1 MTTNDFAGAV
11 LVLSDLTRADEIA
24 QRYADAYFSDSD
36 FHYTVTDTPP
46 TSLPTHIQD
55 QLAAHQRD
63 LGSPSSVLT
72 LYPWALVENSLP
84 ERPVNGQL
92 PR

>member
-11 LVLSDLTRADEIA
+11 LVLADSSRADEIA
-24 QRYADAYFSDSD
+24 SQYAAGYFPDSD
-36 FHYTVTDTPP
+36 FHYTLTDTPP

-55 QLAAHQRD
+55 QLSAHQRD
-63 LGSPSSVLT
+63 LGSPSKVLT